1 MQVSKHTSVFGAMI
15 AAITLLMTP
24 IGVFGQTIT
33 LTSGEDEECLFA
45 MSQKGQQLAT
55 PAEPAEMIVLQR
67 TELSRIVT
75 LHKSCDL
82 SAGKA
87 TITLYNVN
95 SEYNVGVWEAVVE
108 PVPGKEDLFYWKVNP
123 GKAIH
128 PGRYQII
135 VSNPESWLNTSA
147 SGKQGLVWVFNK
159 KQLSL

>member
-1 MQVSKHTSVFGAMI
+1 MPTLKYTFAHCAMV
-15 AAITLLMTP
+15 AALVLLLTP
-24 IGVFGQTIT
+24 ATYSQPLALATAA
-33 LTSGEDEECLFA
+33 DEECLFA
-45 MSQKGQQLAT
+45 MSQKGQQLT
-55 PAEPAEMIVLQR
+55 SPAEPAELIVLQK

-95 SEYNVGVWEAVVE
+95 SEYNAGVWEATVE
-108 PVPGKEDLFYWKVNP
+108 PVPDKEGLFYWKVYP

-147 SGKQGLVWVFNK
+147 SGQQGLVWVFNK
-159 KQLSL
+159 KQVSL